1 MNMKA
6 QKQRQAQQ
14 RANARIA
21 KMAHVRRRVNAQN
34 LQREHYIAPQEGK
47 CLKDRVILI
56 NVIGATVSNIL
67 FWIAGYGKEVA
78 ESIDPAVFVPVQS
91 FLLQLVGA

>member
-6 QKQRQAQQ
+6 KVQRKAQQ

-21 KMAHVRRRVNAQN
+21 KVAQVRRRVNAQR
-34 LQREHYIAPQEGK
+34 LQREHHIAPRGHKGLQ
-47 CLKDRVILI
+47 DRVILI
-56 NVIGATVSNIL
+56 NVIGASISNVL
-67 FWIAGYGKEVA
+67 LMAASYGKDVVCGLDLA
-78 ESIDPAVFVPVQS
+78 FLNDAWN